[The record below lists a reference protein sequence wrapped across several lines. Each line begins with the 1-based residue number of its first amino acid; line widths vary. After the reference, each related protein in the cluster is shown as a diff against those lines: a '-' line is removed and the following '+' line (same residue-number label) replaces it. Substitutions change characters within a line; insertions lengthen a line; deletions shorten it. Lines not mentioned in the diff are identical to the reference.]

1 MENAFAPDA
10 AAWEAQAVPA
20 EAAQENAGEE
30 VIHDRTAEGAAAPE
44 THETAADAQQDAALS
59 AEDTVREHIAQELTA
74 LLEDGWTQE
83 QLRAF
88 AADETALADLASGQ
102 SARRAATAYLMRCA
116 ARPQPRARHGVPAM
130 RTAGAGGVPRTHA
143 IDRMSSSEFARFSD
157 GLYER
162 LLAGERISL

>member
-30 VIHDRTAEGAAAPE
+30 VIHDRAGEGAAAP
-44 THETAADAQQDAALS
+44 ETAADAQQDAALS
-59 AEDTVREHIAQELTA
+59 AEDTVREHMAQELTA

-162 LLAGERISL
+162 LLAGEKITL

>member
-1 MENAFAPDA
+1 MENAYAQDA
-10 AAWEAQAVPA
+10 TWEAQAVPA

-30 VIHDRTAEGAAAPE
+30 VIHDQTAEGAAAPG
-44 THETAADAQQDAALS
+44 TQQSAADEQEDVPPS
-59 AEDTVREHIAQELTA
+59 AEDAVRDHIAGELQA
-74 LLEDGWTQE
+74 LLEDGWTAE

-88 AADETALADLASGQ
+88 AADEAALADMAAGQ
-102 SARRAATAYLMRCA
+102 SARRAATAYLMRQA

-130 RTAGAGGVPRTHA
+130 RTAGSGGVPRTHA